1 MAPRTAKKATAT
13 KEPKTR
19 AAKARAAKAPA
30 EPARGF
36 ETLAIHAGQDPDP
49 TTGAVVVPIHPTT
62 TYAQDGL
69 GGHKGFE
76 YSRTGNPTRKALET
90 CMAALEGGERGLA
103 FASGMAALTTI
114 SFLLQKG
121 DHVVVEEN
129 AYGGTVRYF
138 NNIAN
143 KMGIET
149 TYVDCSHPTAVEDA
163 FRKSTRMVLAET
175 PTNPNL
181 KLNDIEK
188 LADVAHDHGA
198 LCVIDNTFASPY
210 LQQPLKLGA
219 DIVYHSATKYL
230 GGHSDSV
237 SGVVVAREKEIGD
250 KLAYY
255 QNAAG
260 GILSPFD
267 SYLVLRGIKTLA
279 IRMER
284 HSHNALEIA
293 KFLEAH
299 SKVTAVNYPW
309 LDNHPQAKLARRQM
323 KAGSGMVSF
332 EVKGGLAGAKKFLK
346 QTGTWTLAESLGA
359 VESLICHPVSMTHGS
374 IPKEQRERAGITDG
388 LLRLSVGLE
397 HLEDLKGDL
406 EKALRNV

>member
-1 MAPRTAKKATAT
+1 MTRKAASSKPRDYSF
-13 KEPKTR
+13 ETR
-19 AAKARAAKAPA
+19 A
-30 EPARGF
+30 
-36 ETLAIHAGQDPDP
+36 IHEGQAPDP
-49 TTGAVVVPIHPTT
+49 TTGAVVTPIHPTT

-90 CMAALEGGERGLA
+90 CVASLEGGARGLA
-103 FASGMAALTTI
+103 FASGMATLTTI

-121 DHVVVEEN
+121 DHVVLEEN

-143 KMGIET
+143 KMGIEA
-149 TYVDCSHPTAVEDA
+149 TYIDASKLANVEDA
-163 FRKSTRMVLAET
+163 FKKNTKMVIAET

-188 LADVAHDHGA
+188 IADVTHEHDA
-198 LCVIDNTFASPY
+198 LLVIDNTFATPY
-210 LQQPLKLGA
+210 LQQPLALGA
-219 DIVYHSATKYL
+219 DIVYHSATKYM
-230 GGHSDSV
+230 GGHSDTV
-237 SGVVVAREKEIGD
+237 SGVAVTKTKEMGD
-250 KLAYY
+250 KLAYL

-267 SYLVLRGIKTLA
+267 SYLVLRGLKTLGV
-279 IRMER
+279 RMDR
-284 HSHNALEIA
+284 HSANALTLA
-293 KFLEAH
+293 QWLADHPKVQYVNYPYLEAH
-299 SKVTAVNYPW
+299 
-309 LDNHPQAKLARRQM
+309 PQYKLARRQM
-323 KAGSGMVSF
+323 KAGSGLISF

-346 QTGTWTLAESLGA
+346 NTGVWTLAESLGA

-374 IPKEQRERAGITDG
+374 VPKEQRARAGITEG

-397 HLEDLKGDL
+397 HVEDLQWDL
-406 EKALRNV
+406 EVALKNV